1 MKMNVDYSKHTV
13 HVGKGS
19 FKTKLVPLPKTN
31 VEVAVNS
38 LYHEEIQPMNVAI
51 IPVEVDSRIPTGT
64 LVLLQPRQE
73 FENEHE
79 LICSATFDMKSHSQS
94 RYKNWNSNQC

>member
-1 MKMNVDYSKHTV
+1 MN
-13 HVGKGS
+13 
-19 FKTKLVPLPKTN
+19 
-31 VEVAVNS
+31 E
-38 LYHEEIQPMNVAI
+38 AI

-79 LICSATFDMKSHSQS
+79 LICSATSLDKVS
-94 RYKNWNSNQC
+94 